1 MGCNGPDGL
10 EGPNPWHKPSK
21 VGKNRQATLPH
32 RQWVGWPVS
41 ALYLTPG
48 AEPRSGSAGPGVND
62 SGLVFPIGCVQR
74 ESKPAS
80 RRVLRCRVDYDAD
93 GASEDLRPSHSGRSR
108 PVHHVPRG
116 QFEQAPPAAVR
127 LAVQTEGERHSI
139 RSRHALDLF
148 GNDCDR
154 DPIGHEAHAT
164 PRGRSFHPAPR
175 RPWRCGHTA
184 AVTFRVRRRGLELRP
199 RHGRHGVP
207 RGRGHYEPVLC
218 GSFDNRRSLP
228 DLSGRSLQQQSESP
242 QRSTT
247 RPAST
252 RQPHSAHR
260 ISICRFC
267 H

>member
-1 MGCNGPDGL
+1 VDGPTPRHRALACQVGRRRKSSSVNLSSGASGAVMSQPISASFTPATVRGRCNGPDGL

-21 VGKNRQATLPH
+21 VGKNHQATLPH

-62 SGLVFPIGCVQR
+62 SGLVFPVGCVQR

-80 RRVLRCRVDYDAD
+80 SRVPRCRVDFNAD

-127 LAVQTEGERHSI
+127 LAVQTEDERHSI
-139 RSRHALDLF
+139 RGRHALDLF

-164 PRGRSFHPAPR
+164 P
-175 RPWRCGHTA
+175 
-184 AVTFRVRRRGLELRP
+184 
-199 RHGRHGVP
+199 
-207 RGRGHYEPVLC
+207 
-218 GSFDNRRSLP
+218 
-228 DLSGRSLQQQSESP
+228 
-242 QRSTT
+242 
-247 RPAST
+247 
-252 RQPHSAHR
+252 
-260 ISICRFC
+260 
-267 H
+267 